1 MGRAVWRTNA
11 VRLTSGESLVHGWMI
26 ATVAPTVVLTVAL
39 TLLLVA
45 CRETGAPPVVTMS
58 QTARAG
64 AVRPVVTGP
73 AVQVADRDGEAL
85 SDEALI
91 AFGANLYATN
101 CASCHQPNG
110 EGNLGQF
117 PALNR
122 NAFVTVSDPT
132 AVIQTVLYGRQIMPA
147 FAPALT
153 PLEVAAVISYVRNAW
168 DNQAATV
175 TVEQVRSVQEAQ
187 RAQSAASNE

>member
-1 MGRAVWRTNA
+1 MGRTVMGRV
-11 VRLTSGESLVHGWMI
+11 VRRTSGVSLVHGWMI
-26 ATVAPTVVLTVAL
+26 ATVALTVAL
-39 TLLLVA
+39 TLLLGA
-45 CRETGAPPVVTMS
+45 CRETSAPPVVTMS

-64 AVRPVVTGP
+64 AVRPVVAGP
-73 AVQVADRDGEAL
+73 AVQVADGDGEAL
-85 SDEALI
+85 SGEAMSDEALI

-101 CASCHQPNG
+101 CAPCHQPNG

-132 AVIQTVLYGRQIMPA
+132 AVLQTVLYGRQIMPA
-147 FAPALT
+147 FAPTLT

-175 TVEQVRSVQEAQ
+175 TVEQVRTVQEAHS
-187 RAQSAASNE
+187 AQSAASSE